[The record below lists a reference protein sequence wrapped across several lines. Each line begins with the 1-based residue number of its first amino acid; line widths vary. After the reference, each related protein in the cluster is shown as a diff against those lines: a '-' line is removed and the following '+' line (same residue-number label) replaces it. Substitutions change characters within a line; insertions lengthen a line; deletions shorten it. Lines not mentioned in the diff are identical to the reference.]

1 MYGMRV
7 CVVTGQAERLPE
19 CDVALFGFGR
29 LGDVDYESE
38 LSGKS
43 EKLEEAARLSA
54 ACGCCTVCGCTTFSR
69 GAVRKS
75 AAVSEKGKLLGISD
89 MTHVFGGE
97 SYKSGANMGIYFT
110 EGGKVGVCVENDIFF
125 PEAVRALCTCG
136 CNLIVA
142 VMEQSRDGM
151 PPLLA
156 RAYAYLFGVPVVMCA
171 GKTAFFAETGGGIAT
186 STRPVTLFETNP
198 AVGCR
203 LVTTRLKGVA
213 EDGRA
218 DY

>member
-54 ACGCCTVCGCTTFSR
+54 VCGCCTVCGCTTFSR

-75 AAVSEKGKLLGISD
+75 AAVSE
-89 MTHVFGGE
+89 
-97 SYKSGANMGIYFT
+97 
-110 EGGKVGVCVENDIFF
+110 
-125 PEAVRALCTCG
+125 
-136 CNLIVA
+136 
-142 VMEQSRDGM
+142 
-151 PPLLA
+151 
-156 RAYAYLFGVPVVMCA
+156 
-171 GKTAFFAETGGGIAT
+171 
-186 STRPVTLFETNP
+186 
-198 AVGCR
+198 
-203 LVTTRLKGVA
+203 
-213 EDGRA
+213 
-218 DY
+218 